1 MIIWLTSYPKSGN
14 TWVRSFLSSLMF
26 TENGEADFEALK
38 NIHQYPLRSNF
49 EGLVQNLDDLNT
61 LSENWINTQDLMNL
75 DKKIKFLKTHHAMCN
90 FGKYSFTNYENTFG
104 VIQIVRDP
112 RNIITSLLSYFSK
125 KDYNEAKKF
134 IFDENKIIGFTHD
147 LNRQNNLKDNNI
159 ITLISSW
166 KTHFNSW
173 KNFKKN
179 YLLIKYEN
187 LIQNPDSEFDKIRY
201 YLKNKLN
208 LSFSDEKFKNAIIS
222 NSFSNLKKLEKTKG
236 FSENLISNNTKKKVN
251 FFNLGPNNDYKNLL
265 DTETKQEIEKFF
277 YSEMKELEYI

>member
-1 MIIWLTSYPKSGN
+1 MILWLASYPKSGN
-14 TWVRSFLSSLMF
+14 TWVRSFIVSLLYSK
-26 TENGEADFEALK
+26 EGKANLK
-38 NIHQYPLRSNF
+38 DISKIKQYPLRLHFKTLTNNIDDLQQLYKNWIPS
-49 EGLVQNLDDLNT
+49 QKIINLDN
-61 LSENWINTQDLMNL
+61 
-75 DKKIKFLKTHHAMCN
+75 KIKFLKTHHIMCN

-104 VIQIVRDP
+104 VVHIVRDP

-147 LNRQNNLKDNNI
+147 LNRQNDLRDNNI

-187 LIQNPDSEFDKIRY
+187 LIQNPDLEFDKIRY

-208 LSFSDEKFKNAIIS
+208 LSFSDEKFKNAINS

-236 FSENLISNNTKKKVN
+236 FSENLVSNNTKKKS
-251 FFNLGPNNDYKNLL
+251 
-265 DTETKQEIEKFF
+265 KFF
-277 YSEMKELEYI
+277 